1 MKKLFKIISI
11 SLALLIF
18 AVSSHAAK
26 VSADAPAMSKIVKS
40 GQLVLGTS
48 GNQPPMTMLDKNGK
62 PEGFDIDLADLM
74 AQALGVKLV
83 TKHMDFNK
91 LLDALESGEV
101 DATFLAMAGLNR
113 LGITSD
119 LIKAIDV
126 EEFLPAVAQGAVGIE
141 IKSNNLNLKNLLKP
155 LNNEETKICVNIERE
170 FLACFEGSCHTPL
183 AAYAKFD
190 EVGNINFR
198 CNITK
203 PCGGKL
209 LSESFVSDTVN
220 AKILAIES
228 ANKLKE
234 IAGDNFFDV

>member
-11 SLALLIF
+11 SLALLFF

-83 TKHMDFNK
+83 TKQMEFSK

-101 DATFLAMAGLNR
+101 DAVFHAGEPRGFIEGHPQIARLFSDVRSTERFLLQGLR
-113 LGITSD
+113 
-119 LIKAIDV
+119 
-126 EEFLPAVAQGAVGIE
+126 
-141 IKSNNLNLKNLLKP
+141 
-155 LNNEETKICVNIERE
+155 
-170 FLACFEGSCHTPL
+170 
-183 AAYAKFD
+183 
-190 EVGNINFR
+190 
-198 CNITK
+198 
-203 PCGGKL
+203 
-209 LSESFVSDTVN
+209 
-220 AKILAIES
+220 
-228 ANKLKE
+228 
-234 IAGDNFFDV
+234 